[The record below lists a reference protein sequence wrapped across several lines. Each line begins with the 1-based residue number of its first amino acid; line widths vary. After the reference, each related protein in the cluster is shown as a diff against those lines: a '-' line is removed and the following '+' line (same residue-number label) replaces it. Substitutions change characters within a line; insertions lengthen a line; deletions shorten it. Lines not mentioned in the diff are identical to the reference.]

1 MQILVLDFDWL
12 KDFLLHFQL
21 LWLLDQLFCLVF
33 QMFNRFFIVC
43 DFAEQ
48 FSVDCLFVEIF
59 GHECLGIVDSL
70 NNGFFTV
77 AVLISL
83 NAN

>member
-1 MQILVLDFDWL
+1 
-12 KDFLLHFQL
+12 
-21 LWLLDQLFCLVF
+21 
-33 QMFNRFFIVC
+33 MFNRFFIVC